1 MKVSGAPEVGDL
13 VAHTYDDQRGIVCLG
28 LVLKCLGIECWVF
41 WTHSQ
46 EHTRS
51 WHRRGVL
58 RVVNED
64 G

>member
-13 VAHTYDDQRGIVCLG
+13 VAHTYDDKRGIVCLG
-28 LVLKCLGIECWVF
+28 LVLVCRGIDCQVF
-41 WTHSQ
+41 WTHYRG
-46 EHTRS
+46 HNRS